1 MILISPTSPS
11 VQCRRSLPGDLRARR
26 GIRSGLSLIEL
37 VMVVLVIGILTAL
50 AAPKISTSLD
60 TRSVDAAVSLL
71 QAELK
76 GAQQLALT
84 RSSTVTIEF
93 TQATHTW
100 QVSML
105 RDGRKEIVRSV
116 TLAGSPWNC
125 QLSSL
130 LFGTNQEAAK
140 IASLTVNGAGVW
152 NATLRIGLLAGRAES
167 RVIVDAASG
176 VISVEQVTR

>member
-1 MILISPTSPS
+1 
-11 VQCRRSLPGDLRARR
+11 
-26 GIRSGLSLIEL
+26 
-37 VMVVLVIGILTAL
+37 MVVLVIGILTAL

-84 RSSTVTIEF
+84 RSSTVTVEF
-93 TQATHTW
+93 TQSAHTW

-105 RDGRKEIVRSV
+105 RDGRKEVVRSV

-125 QLSSL
+125 QLSGL
-130 LFGTNQEAAK
+130 LTGTKQEAVK
-140 IASLTVNGAGVW
+140 TASLTVNGAGVW
-152 NATLRIGLLAGRAES
+152 NSTLRIGLLAGRAES
-167 RVIVDAASG
+167 RVVVDATSG

>member
-1 MILISPTSPS
+1 MILNSLIKRS
-11 VQCRRSLPGDLRARR
+11 VLSRRSLPGNVRAHASVRR
-26 GIRSGLSLIEL
+26 GVTMIEL

-60 TRSVDAAVSLL
+60 TRSVDAAASLL

-84 RSSTVTIEF
+84 RSSTVTVEF
-93 TQATHTW
+93 AQSTHAW

-105 RDGRKEIVRSV
+105 RDGQKEIVRSV
-116 TLAGSPWNC
+116 TLSGAPWNC

-130 LFGTNQEAAK
+130 LSGTNQDAVK
-140 IASLTVNGAGVW
+140 TASLTANGAGVW
-152 NATLRIGLLAGRAES
+152 NSTLRIGILAGRAES
-167 RVIVDAASG
+167 RVVVDGVSG
-176 VISVEQVTR
+176 VVSVEQVTR

>member
-1 MILISPTSPS
+1 
-11 VQCRRSLPGDLRARR
+11 
-26 GIRSGLSLIEL
+26 
-37 VMVVLVIGILTAL
+37 MVVLVIGILTAI

-84 RSSTVTIEF
+84 RSSTVMIEF
-93 TQATHTW
+93 TRLTHTW
-100 QVSML
+100 KVSML
-105 RDGRKEIVRSV
+105 RDGRKEVVRSV

-130 LFGTNQEAAK
+130 LSGKNQDAAQTT
-140 IASLTVNGAGVW
+140 SLTVNGAGVW
-152 NATLRIGLLAGRAES
+152 NSTLRISLLAGRAES
-167 RVIVDAASG
+167 RVVVDAATG